1 MRKNNETQGYTY
13 FILTD
18 GRIPHYSFDCYV
30 DNSGDLRYISKGRD
44 QHGNELKRRFEFR
57 AGSRKLSVPNTQAD
71 VIEFLRNHPECEGSI
86 NGSSRVKSYFK
97 ELNLDGDAEK
107 ANQATAK
114 QLEAMTIA
122 LNLKDEELRS
132 IGVLFGALSGTP
144 SMIKHSVLEVSQKNP
159 AYFLEVYN
167 EPERQFRSILL
178 QAVNKG
184 VVTVKGTIH
193 AWGKE
198 VLGSNEDEA
207 VAKLV
212 KDKEIFTALKKT
224 VEKV

>member
-1 MRKNNETQGYTY
+1 MRKNNQTQGYTY

-30 DNSGDLRYISKGRD
+30 DVNGDLRYISKGRD
-44 QHGNELKRRFEFR
+44 NHGNELKRRFEFR
-57 AGSRKLSVPNTQAD
+57 SGSRKISVPNTQTD
-71 VIEFLRNHPECEGSI
+71 VIDFLRNHPECEGSP
-86 NGSSRVKSYFK
+86 NASLRQKFYFK
-97 ELNLDGDAEK
+97 EMNLENDATK
-107 ANQATAK
+107 ANEATAR
-114 QLEAMTIA
+114 QLEAMTLA
-122 LNLKDEELRS
+122 LNLKDEELKS
-132 IGVLFGALSGTP
+132 IGILLGAFSGSP
-144 SMIKHSVLEVSQKNP
+144 SIIKHNVLEVAQKNP

-167 EPERQFRSILL
+167 EPERKFRSLL
-178 QAVNKG
+178 LEAVNKG

-207 VAKLV
+207 VAKIV
-212 KDKEIFTALKKT
+212 GDKEVFTALKKT